1 MIPTIPFIALVLI
14 IFIELSFRI
23 NDLIL
28 ILPIAWNII
37 VSINNKLR
45 GRNNAGK
52 TTL

>member
-1 MIPTIPFIALVLI
+1 MIPIIPHNILVLI

-45 GRNNAGK
+45 GRSNAGK
-52 TTL
+52 KAL